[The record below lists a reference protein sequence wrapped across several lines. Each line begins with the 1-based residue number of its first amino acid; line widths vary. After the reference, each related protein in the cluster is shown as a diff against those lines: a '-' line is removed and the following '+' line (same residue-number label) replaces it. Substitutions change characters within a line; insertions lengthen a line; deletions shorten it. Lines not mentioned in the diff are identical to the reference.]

1 MGWVCLII
9 TSSLTCWKN
18 FLSCFSI
25 LGIILN
31 EVMMIWGG
39 GGCFSGHPELE
50 VRIKA
55 LEQLRLMLDTNMV
68 DLSYYHNSTPH
79 VTDALLRNL
88 LEWFNLPA
96 VSHEGLVISSLIKL
110 AEACRRILFN
120 PQAQVS
126 NFKILLSFLFVCMQ
140 ALHGC

>member
-1 MGWVCLII
+1 
-9 TSSLTCWKN
+9 
-18 FLSCFSI
+18 
-25 LGIILN
+25 
-31 EVMMIWGG
+31 MIWGG

>member
-1 MGWVCLII
+1 
-9 TSSLTCWKN
+9 
-18 FLSCFSI
+18 

-31 EVMMIWGG
+31 EVMMIQGGGGGG

-55 LEQLRLMLDTNMV
+55 LEQLRVMLDTNMV
-68 DLSYYHNSTPH
+68 DLAYYYNSTPH

-110 AEACRRILFN
+110 AEACQRILFN
-120 PQAQVS
+120 PQAHIS
-126 NFKILLSFLFVCMQ
+126 NPKILSSFLFVCMQ
-140 ALHGC
+140 ALHWC

>member
-1 MGWVCLII
+1 
-9 TSSLTCWKN
+9 
-18 FLSCFSI
+18 
-25 LGIILN
+25 
-31 EVMMIWGG
+31 MIRGGGGGG

-55 LEQLRLMLDTNMV
+55 LEQLRVMLDTNMV
-68 DLSYYHNSTPH
+68 DLSYYYNSTPH

-120 PQAQVS
+120 PQAHVS
-126 NFKILLSFLFVCMQ
+126 NPKILLSFFFVCMQ